1 MILKPKLMNLWNAFP
16 DHTQYPTLKDLYE
29 MLGGTAAKNIYVPGF
44 GPKGNTCA
52 SRMSVALNKG
62 GSPISRS
69 VALAAKARTISAADN
84 SQIIFGVADLRNYLL
99 HTLGKPQIDS
109 DSPFD
114 SAFRG
119 KKGIIAFSVNWS
131 DATGHIALWNGA
143 NYREPAHDDYSTF
156 VSSIRPSIRTSRAE
170 FWSLS

>member
-1 MILKPKLMNLWNAFP
+1 MNLWKAFP

-29 MLGGTAAKNIYVPGF
+29 MLGGTVEKNINVPGF

-62 GSPISRS
+62 GAPINRS
-69 VALAAKARTISAADN
+69 LALSVKARSISAADN
-84 SQIIFGVADLRNYLL
+84 SQIIFNVADLRNYLRL
-99 HTLGKPQIDS
+99 TLGEPQIDS

-114 SAFRG
+114 SEFRG

-156 VSSIRPSIRTSRAE
+156 VSSVKPSVRTSSAE